1 MIIVEALGPE
11 WEAQTP
17 TEGTPNGEGAA
28 RPRKPWIFLQTG
40 GTILGKTSWCK
51 MEFSRKWSTCHDFIF
66 LTLTRMLKGLLHAF
80 KEKDFQVIFT
90 LVVLLLLSGTI
101 FYHNAEGLSILDA
114 LYFCVTTLTTVG
126 HATLFR
132 KRTRE
137 KYLP

>member
-1 MIIVEALGPE
+1 MIS
-11 WEAQTP
+11 
-17 TEGTPNGEGAA
+17 
-28 RPRKPWIFLQTG
+28 F
-40 GTILGKTSWCK
+40 
-51 MEFSRKWSTCHDFIF
+51 F

-126 HATLFR
+126 HAGFIPQ
-132 KRTRE
+132 TRE